1 MARLLFL
8 FVTGAL
14 LAAGCQSITVVN
26 KKPGRED
33 VADLLRRSLTCEDDA
48 PAVDPLAEALSLD
61 DDADAS
67 GASCAGSDDGAPQQK
82 KCDPAAQPAKI
93 ELTALQCEARP
104 LRPGVAEAAYARCEW
119 AGSLIRVDGARAPL
133 PVNEGDF
140 SLLNLTPGAYRPL
153 YEWSYDDTH

>member
-1 MARLLFL
+1 MSRYLFL
-8 FVTGAL
+8 FVTGAF

-61 DDADAS
+61 DDADARD
-67 GASCAGSDDGAPQQK
+67 ASDDSAQDEK
-82 KCDPAAQPAKI
+82 KCDPSAQPVKI

-119 AGSLIRVDGARAPL
+119 AGSIIRADGARAPL